1 MIGEIEMMKVIKL
14 KELLVIGGTAILLF
28 GALLISNKNYVDKKV
43 VATSA
48 EPSNI
53 QSLSNSKI
61 GWGIKRSDNHEQP
74 DVGTKNKEIMDKYNG
89 IYMGN
94 KEKKIVYLTFD
105 LGYEA
110 GYTSK
115 ILEILKNNNVKA
127 TFFITAH
134 YVNTQ
139 PDLVKQMIDE
149 GHIVGNHTVNH
160 KSMPSCSLE
169 TINKEVMNLHF
180 AISEKFGYEMK
191 FIRPPRGEYSER
203 TVAYTNTLGY
213 KTVMWSFAYDD
224 WDENK
229 QGREEYGRKKILEN
243 VHNGEIMLLH
253 ATSKDNAN
261 ILDDVVKQIKQ
272 MGYEF
277 KNIDEFEK

>member
-139 PDLVKQMIDE
+139 PDLVKQMINE

-169 TINKEVMNLHF
+169 TINKEVMNLHS

-191 FIRPPRGEYSER
+191 FIRPPKGEYSER

-229 QGREEYGRKKILEN
+229 QGR
-243 VHNGEIMLLH
+243 
-253 ATSKDNAN
+253 
-261 ILDDVVKQIKQ
+261 
-272 MGYEF
+272 
-277 KNIDEFEK
+277 